1 MANRPIHVVES
12 GGDSTGLKEF
22 ADGADSG
29 VQLPSGTTA
38 QRDSSASAGEIRF
51 NSDNKKIEYYD
62 GANWQSS
69 SFINVDDAEYD
80 GAFTIEGTDYSNQ
93 TAGESS
99 GVQRPGN
106 NGTWLDFGTSS
117 QISNDSFWA
126 FQTQNGNY
134 NYSKFLPA
142 GHDRAHAGLTGDEAR
157 FGPAGSNTTQAEIT
171 SRYTPIME
179 IATNV
184 PQTSMGNSYENKQKA
199 GALAFTTQTNDYIY
213 SGFSQKFGG
222 NKAFVSGVTNY
233 MFGNSMGYYQNTAG
247 VNNLLTFW
255 NSNDRGGPIP
265 WLTVGRAYYDIREND
280 ISFFVGGTFQKSN
293 PGMKVSIPNTRPI
306 EAPLKMNTNFVL
318 DWHPTGHTITD
329 FNKAG
334 QIGYL
339 DDGSSNAIVYFA
351 GAHANSRILP
361 INVNSID
368 GKELQRFLFYD
379 SSNSENKARDYKV
392 IFYNSNNSNNK
403 TLIINPTNL
412 KVVGASYSF
421 TVETNSSLLSGKHE
435 SVKTYA
441 EAAALTTT
449 STQFFDS
456 TFPSAGS
463 QTSYTVTPKGIVTMN
478 IVKYGSGNH
487 MHILF
492 ENLNTQGL

>member
-22 ADGADSG
+22 ADGANSG
-29 VQLPSGTTA
+29 VQLPTGTTA

-51 NSDNKKIEYYD
+51 NTDNKKIEYYD

-93 TAGESS
+93 TAGENS

-106 NGTWLDFGTSS
+106 NGTWLDFGQPSGFDTNSV
-117 QISNDSFWA
+117 WA
-126 FQTQNGNY
+126 FQQQSGSN

-157 FGPAGSNTTQAEIT
+157 FGPAGSNTTEAEIT

-179 IATNV
+179 IATNA
-184 PQTSMGNSYENKQKA
+184 PQTAMGNSYQNRQKA

-222 NKAFVSGVTNY
+222 NKAFVSGITNY
-233 MFGNSMGYYQNTAG
+233 MHGNSMGYYQNTAG
-247 VNNLLTFW
+247 VSNLLTFW

-265 WLTVGRAYYDIREND
+265 WLTVGRAYYDIRQNQ
-280 ISFFVGGTFQKSN
+280 ISFFTSGTHTKAN
-293 PGMKVSIPNTRPI
+293 PGMKVSIPQTRPF
-306 EAPLKMNTNFVL
+306 EGPLKIKSNFSLDFDPAGHRMNNM
-318 DWHPTGHTITD
+318 G
-329 FNKAG
+329 AG

-339 DDGSSNAIVYFA
+339 DDGSANAIVYFA
-351 GAHANSRILP
+351 GAEANARVLLVDVASF
-361 INVNSID
+361 S

-379 SSNSENKARDYKV
+379 NSNFENKARDYKV
-392 IFYNSNNSNNK
+392 IFYNSNNSNDK

-412 KVVGASYSF
+412 KVVGASGNF
-421 TVETNSSLLSGKHE
+421 TVETNSTLLSGKHE
-435 SVKTYA
+435 NVKTYA
-441 EAAALTTT
+441 EAAALSTT
-449 STQFFDS
+449 STQFFDAS
-456 TFPSAGS
+456 FPSAGS
-463 QTSYTVTPKGIVTMN
+463 QTTYTLTSKGIVTMN
-478 IVKYGSGNH
+478 IVKFGSGSQ
-487 MHILF
+487 MHVLF

>member
-93 TAGESS
+93 TAGENS

-106 NGTWLDFGTSS
+106 NGTWLDFSTSS
-117 QISNDSFWA
+117 GFDNTDSAWS
-126 FQTQNGNY
+126 FQQTHGNFQ
-134 NYSKFLPA
+134 YSKFLPA

-179 IATNV
+179 IATNA
-184 PQTSMGNSYENKQKA
+184 PQTAMGNSYTNRQKA

-233 MFGNSMGYYQNTAG
+233 MFGNSMGYYQNTGG
-247 VNNLLTFW
+247 VSNLLTFW

-280 ISFFVGGTFQKSN
+280 ISFFTGGTFQKSN
-293 PGMKVSIPNTRPI
+293 PGMKVSIPKLRPFN
-306 EAPLKMNTNFVL
+306 APLKIKANFAL
-318 DWHPTGHTITD
+318 DYQPAGHRIEQA
-329 FNKAG
+329 AG
-334 QIGYL
+334 QVSYL
-339 DDGSSNAIVYFA
+339 DDGSSNTIVYFA
-351 GAHANSRILP
+351 GAEANARILL
-361 INVNSID
+361 VDVQSIS

-379 SSNSENKARDYKV
+379 SSNFENKARDYKV
-392 IFYNSNNSNNK
+392 IFYNSNNSNDK
-403 TLIINPTNL
+403 TLIINPSNL
-412 KVVGASYSF
+412 KVVGASENF
-421 TVETNSSLLSGKHE
+421 TTETNSNLLAGKHE
-435 SVKTYA
+435 SVTNYA
-441 EAAALTTT
+441 QAAALTPS

-463 QTSYTVTPKGIVTMN
+463 QTTYTVTSKGIVTMN
-478 IVKYGSGNH
+478 IVKYGSGSQ
-487 MHILF
+487 MHVLF

>member
-51 NSDNKKIEYYD
+51 NTENKKIEYYD

-80 GAFTIEGTDYSNQ
+80 GAFTVEGTDYSNQ
-93 TAGESS
+93 TAGENN

-106 NGTWLDFGTSS
+106 NGTWLDFGTTS
-117 QISNDSFWA
+117 QIGSSATWSF
-126 FQTQNGNY
+126 QNLVGNV

-157 FGPAGSNTTQAEIT
+157 FGPAGSNTTEAEIT

-179 IATNV
+179 IATNAA
-184 PQTSMGNSYENKQKA
+184 QTAMGNSYKNKQKA
-199 GALAFTTQTNDYIY
+199 GALAFTTRTNDYIY

-233 MFGNSMGYYQNTAG
+233 MFGNSMGYYQNTQG

-265 WLTVGRAYYDIREND
+265 WLSVGRAYYDIREND
-280 ISFFVGGTFQKSN
+280 ISFFTGGTFQKSN
-293 PGMKVSIPNTRPI
+293 PGMKVSIPQTRPI
-306 EAPLKMNTNFVL
+306 DGPLKVKAKFLL
-318 DWHPTGHTITD
+318 DFHPSGHTITD
-329 FNKAG
+329 NNKAG

-361 INVNSID
+361 IDVQSID
-368 GKELQRFLFYD
+368 NKELQRILFYD
-379 SSNSENKARDYKV
+379 FSNQENKIRDYKV
-392 IFYNSNNSNNK
+392 VFYNSNNSGNK

-412 KVVGASYSF
+412 KVVGASGNFS
-421 TVETNSSLLSGKHE
+421 VETNSSSLAGKHE

-449 STQFFDS
+449 STQFFDA

-463 QTSYTVTPKGIVTMN
+463 QTSYTVTSKGIVTMN
-478 IVKYGSGNH
+478 VIRHGSGSQ
-487 MHILF
+487 MHVLF

>member
-93 TAGESS
+93 TAGENS

-117 QISNDSFWA
+117 GFDNTSSTWA
-126 FQTQNGNY
+126 FQQLHGDFQ
-134 NYSKFLPA
+134 YSKFLPA

-179 IATNV
+179 IATNA
-184 PQTSMGNSYENKQKA
+184 PQSAMGNSYENKQKA

-280 ISFFVGGTFQKSN
+280 ISFFTGGTFQKSN
-293 PGMKVSIPNTRPI
+293 PGMKVSIPKQRPFT
-306 EAPLKMNTNFVL
+306 APLKIKANFML
-318 DWHPTGHTITD
+318 DFDPAGHRMPQA
-329 FNKAG
+329 AG
-334 QIGYL
+334 QVNYL

-351 GAHANSRILP
+351 GAEANARILLV
-361 INVNSID
+361 NVQSIS

-379 SSNSENKARDYKV
+379 SSNFENRPRDYKV
-392 IFYNSNNSNNK
+392 IFYNSNNSNDK
-403 TLIINPTNL
+403 TLIINPSNL
-412 KVVGASYSF
+412 KVVGASQSF
-421 TVETNSSLLSGKHE
+421 TTSTNSNLLAGKHE
-435 SVKTYA
+435 SVNTYA
-441 EAAALTTT
+441 EAAALTPS

-463 QTSYTVTPKGIVTMN
+463 QTTYTLTSKGIVTMN
-478 IVKYGSGNH
+478 IVKYGSGSQ
-487 MHILF
+487 MHVLF